1 MADFFTNH
9 SGYILYLH
17 LNHFESPLLQRNLYE
32 TLKMILCNFQLKYCK
47 IDTNFIEAPYQF

>member
-1 MADFFTNH
+1 MTDFFTNH

-32 TLKMILCNFQLKYCK
+32 NLKMILYNFS
-47 IDTNFIEAPYQF
+47 IEIWQN